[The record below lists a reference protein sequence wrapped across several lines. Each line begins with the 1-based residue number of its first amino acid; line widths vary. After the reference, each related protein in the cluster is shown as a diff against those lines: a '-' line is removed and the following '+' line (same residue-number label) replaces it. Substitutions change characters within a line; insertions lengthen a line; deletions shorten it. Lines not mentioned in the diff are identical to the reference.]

1 MLSPSRLGS
10 LVGRGAWGQHLLQVA
25 TTDSTNRLLLDWGRH
40 FPQPLPLGT
49 VLVSTRQ
56 RAGRGQHGR
65 VWQSEPGGLYLS
77 VWLGP
82 PGPGKWESPE
92 SDPSLLEL
100 TLALAWG
107 VVRQLRQ
114 TLGIP
119 LGLKWPNDLVVV
131 DEEHSER
138 LLKLGGILL
147 QSRFGGAGQLLGL
160 VAGCGLNLNNGVP
173 QGAISLSQL
182 LGSRQDRTWVGSL
195 VLRGMERGF
204 RTWQQSGFQPI
215 RWEYESWM
223 IPTQVDWPEAEAVA
237 TVLGLAEDGRI
248 RVQPQGELH
257 SQQRQS
263 ILTLSP
269 DQVRLSYHIPVRGS
283 L

>member
-1 MLSPSRLGS
+1 MLSPVRLGS
-10 LVGRGAWGQHLLQVA
+10 LVGHWGQYLLQVA
-25 TTDSTNRLLLDWGRH
+25 VTDSTNRLLLDWGRQ

-77 VWLGP
+77 VWLGSP
-82 PGPGKWESPE
+82 PL
-92 SDPSLLEL
+92 DHSLLEL
-100 TLALAWG
+100 TLTLAWG
-107 VVRQLRQ
+107 IVGSLRQ
-114 TLGIP
+114 TLGAPI
-119 LGLKWPNDLVVV
+119 LLKWPNDLVVL
-131 DEEHSER
+131 DEDRPGE

-147 QSRFGGAGQLLGL
+147 QSRFDGVGQLLGL
-160 VAGCGLNLNNGVP
+160 VAGCGLNLNNRVP
-173 QGAISLSQL
+173 QGAITLSQL
-182 LGSRQDRTWVGSL
+182 LGSRQERTHIGSL

-204 RTWQQSGFQPI
+204 HTWQQVGFQPI
-215 RWEYESWM
+215 RREYESWM
-223 IPTQVDWPEAEAVA
+223 SPAQVDWPDTEAVA

-248 RVQPQGELH
+248 RVQTQGERH

-263 ILTLSP
+263 ILTLAP
-269 DQVRLSYHIPVRGS
+269 DQVRLSYHMPVRGS